1 MATKRANTSI
11 VNLADG
17 RQVLYSYGVAV
28 AALLP
33 AEHAPEVRHTACK
46 HCGLDIEGINW
57 SDWRD
62 RGNDTRCMGES
73 LADHSDLT
81 RKHEPVD
88 SQADHESPARYVAL
102 DHSFSVTTSK
112 HVNQFTGR
120 RATRVSPVRFA
131 ELISPLAPNYPAG
144 VM

>member
-28 AALLP
+28 ATFVPSGVFAP
-33 AEHAPEVRHTACK
+33 GDVAEV
-46 HCGLDIEGINW
+46 
-57 SDWRD
+57 
-62 RGNDTRCMGES
+62 ES
-73 LADHSDLT
+73 
-81 RKHEPVD
+81 
-88 SQADHESPARYVAL
+88 RYFAL
-102 DHSFSVTTSK
+102 DHTFSVTTSK
-112 HVNQFTGR
+112 HVNHFTDR
-120 RATRVSPVRFA
+120 RAVRVSPARFA

>member
-28 AALLP
+28 AAFAP
-33 AEHAPEVRHTACK
+33 AHCLQAPLDEV
-46 HCGLDIEGINW
+46 
-57 SDWRD
+57 
-62 RGNDTRCMGES
+62 GNCMAG
-73 LADHSDLT
+73 
-81 RKHEPVD
+81 
-88 SQADHESPARYVAL
+88 YFAL

-112 HVNQFTGR
+112 HVNQFTDR
-120 RATRVSPVRFA
+120 RAVHVSPARFA